1 MRTQSP
7 RPRSPT
13 GGRLRRQLHRQYP
26 CWLDL
31 NVRRPANF
39 AEAGLVL
46 SRQTRKIP
54 WPAAQFRTKERGGLQ
69 RSPSRCLTTPP
80 VGTTSRDRSD
90 NLDDTALPTT
100 QPVSTDYKAVR
111 FCAKIF
117 RKIRPYQLIGCV
129 RRRTCGSIPCH
140 QTAPR
145 LHCVGKEILG
155 DPHVPVVHRIPLF
168 CRFDRRRRITAHRT
182 NGQVGSCVC
191 VDILRNTL
199 VLDVDT
205 PFKRGV
211 LLHQRC
217 LLLQILW
224 TGSRFRNHFLH
235 SGNQSRM
242 VVQINTLHGFRIAW
256 KYTG

>member
-1 MRTQSP
+1 MAGSTVSDERKGRLTALTEPLLDDSSSGDDVERPFRQSG
-7 RPRSPT
+7 RYSSADDPT
-13 GGRLRRQLHRQYP
+13 GEYRLQGCAFLCQ
-26 CWLDL
+26 DL
-31 NVRRPANF
+31 N
-39 AEAGLVL
+39 
-46 SRQTRKIP
+46 
-54 WPAAQFRTKERGGLQ
+54 
-69 RSPSRCLTTPP
+69 
-80 VGTTSRDRSD
+80 
-90 NLDDTALPTT
+90 
-100 QPVSTDYKAVR
+100 
-111 FCAKIF
+111 
-117 RKIRPYQLIGCV
+117 KIRSYRQLIGRV
-129 RRRTCGSIPCH
+129 RRRTCRCIPRH

-145 LHCVGKEILG
+145 LHCVGKKILG
-155 DPHVPVVHRIPLF
+155 DPHVPVVHRIPFF
-168 CRFDRRRRITAHRT
+168 CHFDRHRRITAHRT
-182 NGQVGSCVC
+182 NGQVDSCVC